1 MEDSLEA
8 QVRDGLVQVSFAVTA
23 VLSQV
28 AAAHELSLT
37 QLRMFGV
44 LRDREITM
52 AELAGS
58 LGLDRSSVTGLVDRA
73 SRRGW
78 VQRRQGVADRRQ
90 VLVSLTDEGRQLAAL
105 GAAEVGSLLR
115 PLVGLLSVAERESL
129 ARLLGAL
136 ADAR

>member
-78 VQRRQGVADRRQ
+78 VQRRQGAADRRQ

>member
-105 GAAEVGSLLR
+105 GAEEVGSLLR
-115 PLVGLLSVAERESL
+115 PLVGPLSVAERESL